1 MTDPQLPP
9 PPGAVPPVPP
19 APSFPQESTFGAV
32 PPPAYPSAPVAP
44 APYPA
49 PPAGGY
55 GQPAAPAA
63 PPGAYQVPV
72 GGYAAPAG
80 TYTAPEAA
88 PKRSGVLGLLALG
101 LSILAAVVMPVI
113 GGVSAFEVGRRIPQG
128 ISGSTG
134 DLGFLSPA
142 RDQVL
147 WTELSFWAG
156 TVLGI
161 AAIVL
166 GIIAIRKRQG
176 RGAGIA
182 GLIVAVLGAII
193 FFVAVFTAFAIGGAA
208 GYATF
213 TT

>member
-9 PPGAVPPVPP
+9 PAGAMPPLPP
-19 APSFPQESTFGAV
+19 ATSVPQDPASGAV
-32 PPPAYPSAPVAP
+32 PPPAYPSAPPAAP
-44 APYPA
+44 APYPPAYPSA
-49 PPAGGY
+49 P
-55 GQPAAPAA
+55 PAA

-72 GGYAAPAG
+72 GGYAAPSG
-80 TYTAPEAA
+80 TYTAPDAA
-88 PKRSGVLGLLALG
+88 PKPSGFLGLLALG
-101 LSILAAVVMPVI
+101 LSILAAVVMPII
-113 GGVSAFEVGRRIPQG
+113 GGVSAFEVGHRIPQG
-128 ISGSTG
+128 FSGSTG

-166 GIIAIRKRQG
+166 GIIAIRRKQG

-182 GLIVAVLGAII
+182 ALIVAVLGAII
-193 FFVAVFTAFAIGGAA
+193 YFVAVFTAFAVGGAA

>member
-9 PPGAVPPVPP
+9 PPGAVPPL
-19 APSFPQESTFGAV
+19 PSVPQEPVSGAV
-32 PPPAYPSAPVAP
+32 PPPAYPSTPPAAP
-44 APYPA
+44 APYPPA
-49 PPAGGY
+49 YPPA
-55 GQPAAPAA
+55 PPAA

-72 GGYAAPAG
+72 GGYAAPSG
-80 TYTAPEAA
+80 SYTAPDAA
-88 PKRSGVLGLLALG
+88 PKPSGFLGLLTLG
-101 LSILAAVVMPVI
+101 LSILAAVVMPII

-128 ISGSTG
+128 VSGSTS

-156 TVLGI
+156 TVFGI

-166 GIIAIRKRQG
+166 GIIAIRRKRG

-182 GLIVAVLGAII
+182 ALIVAVLGARI
-193 FFVAVFTAFAIGGAA
+193 FFVAVVTAFAVGGAA

>member
-1 MTDPQLPP
+1 
-9 PPGAVPPVPP
+9 
-19 APSFPQESTFGAV
+19 
-32 PPPAYPSAPVAP
+32 
-44 APYPA
+44 
-49 PPAGGY
+49 
-55 GQPAAPAA
+55 
-63 PPGAYQVPV
+63 V
-72 GGYAAPAG
+72 GGYAAPSG
-80 TYTAPEAA
+80 TYTAPDAA
-88 PKRSGVLGLLALG
+88 PKPSGFLGLLALG
-101 LSILAAVVMPVI
+101 LSILAAVVMPII
-113 GGVSAFEVGRRIPQG
+113 GGVSAFEVGHRIPQG
-128 ISGSTG
+128 FSGSTG

-166 GIIAIRKRQG
+166 GIIAIRRKQG

-182 GLIVAVLGAII
+182 ALIVAVLGAII
-193 FFVAVFTAFAIGGAA
+193 YFVAVFTAFAVGGAA

>member
-9 PPGAVPPVPP
+9 PPGAVPPLPP
-19 APSFPQESTFGAV
+19 ATSVPQDSVSGAI
-32 PPPAYPSAPVAP
+32 PPPAYPSAPPAPP
-44 APYPA
+44 APY

-55 GQPAAPAA
+55 GQPAPPAA

-72 GGYAAPAG
+72 GGYAAPSG
-80 TYTAPEAA
+80 TYTAPDAA
-88 PKRSGVLGLLALG
+88 PKPSGFLGLLALG
-101 LSILAAVVMPVI
+101 LSIIAAVVMPII

-156 TVLGI
+156 TVFGI

-166 GIIAIRKRQG
+166 GIIAIRRRQG

-182 GLIVAVLGAII
+182 ALIVAVLGAVI
-193 FFVAVFTAFAIGGAA
+193 FFVAVFTAFAVGGAA

>member
-9 PPGAVPPVPP
+9 PPGAVPPL
-19 APSFPQESTFGAV
+19 PSATSVPQEPVSGAV
-32 PPPAYPSAPVAP
+32 PPPAYPSTPPAAP
-44 APYPA
+44 APYPPA
-49 PPAGGY
+49 YPPA
-55 GQPAAPAA
+55 PPAA

-72 GGYAAPAG
+72 GGYAAPSG
-80 TYTAPEAA
+80 SYTAPDAA
-88 PKRSGVLGLLALG
+88 PKPSGFLGLLALG
-101 LSILAAVVMPVI
+101 LSILAAVVMPII

-128 ISGSTG
+128 VSGSTS

-156 TVLGI
+156 TVFGI

-166 GIIAIRKRQG
+166 GIIAIRRKRG

-182 GLIVAVLGAII
+182 ALIVAVLGAII
-193 FFVAVFTAFAIGGAA
+193 FFVAVFTAFAVGGAA

>member
-9 PPGAVPPVPP
+9 PPGAAPAVPPT
-19 APSFPQESTFGAV
+19 ASIPQESAPGAV
-32 PPPAYPSAPVAP
+32 APPAYPSAPP
-44 APYPA
+44 APPTPY

-55 GQPAAPAA
+55 GQPTPPAA

-72 GGYAAPAG
+72 GGYATPSG
-80 TYTAPEAA
+80 TYTAPDAA
-88 PKRSGVLGLLALG
+88 PKPSSFLGLLALG
-101 LSILAAVVMPVI
+101 LSILAAVVVPII
-113 GGVSAFEVGRRIPQG
+113 GGVSAFEIGQRIPQG
-128 ISGSTG
+128 ISSSTG

-147 WTELSFWAG
+147 WAELSFWAG

-182 GLIVAVLGAII
+182 ALVVAVLGAVI
-193 FFVAVFTAFAIGGAA
+193 FVVAVFTAFAIGGAA
-208 GYATF
+208 GYASF
-213 TT
+213 TA

>member
-9 PPGAVPPVPP
+9 PPGAVPPLPP
-19 APSFPQESTFGAV
+19 TTSVAQEPASGAV
-32 PPPAYPSAPVAP
+32 PPPAYPSAPPAAP
-44 APYPA
+44 APYPPA
-49 PPAGGY
+49 YPPA
-55 GQPAAPAA
+55 PPAA

-72 GGYAAPAG
+72 GGYAAPSG
-80 TYTAPEAA
+80 SYAA
-88 PKRSGVLGLLALG
+88 PDASPKPSEFLGLLALG
-101 LSILAAVVMPVI
+101 LSILAAVVMPII

-166 GIIAIRKRQG
+166 GIIAIRRKRG

-182 GLIVAVLGAII
+182 ALIVAVLGAVI
-193 FFVAVFTAFAIGGAA
+193 FVVAVFTAFAIGGAA

>member
-19 APSFPQESTFGAV
+19 APSFPQESVAGAV
-32 PPPAYPSAPVAP
+32 PPPPPAYASAPVAP
-44 APYPA
+44 YA
-49 PPAGGY
+49 PAGGY

-80 TYTAPEAA
+80 TYTAPETT
-88 PKRSGVLGLLALG
+88 PKRSGALGLLALG
-101 LSILAAVVMPVI
+101 LSILAAVIVPII
-113 GGVSAFEVGRRIPQG
+113 GGVSAFEVGRRLPQG
-128 ISGSTG
+128 ISGSTS

-156 TVLGI
+156 TLLGI

-166 GIIAIRKRQG
+166 GIIAIRKKQG

-182 GLIVAVLGAII
+182 ALIVAVLGAVV
-193 FFVAVFTAFAIGGAA
+193 FFVAVFTAFAVGGAA

>member
-9 PPGAVPPVPP
+9 PPGAVPPLPP
-19 APSFPQESTFGAV
+19 ATSVPQEPAPGAV
-32 PPPAYPSAPVAP
+32 PPPAYPSAPPAAP
-44 APYPA
+44 APY

-55 GQPAAPAA
+55 GQPAPPSA

-72 GGYAAPAG
+72 GGYATSSG
-80 TYTAPEAA
+80 SYTAPDAA
-88 PKRSGVLGLLALG
+88 PKPSGFLGLLALG
-101 LSILAAVVMPVI
+101 LSILAAVVMPII

-166 GIIAIRKRQG
+166 GIIAIRRNQG

-182 GLIVAVLGAII
+182 ALIVAVLGAII
-193 FFVAVFTAFAIGGAA
+193 FFVAVFTAFAVGGAA
-208 GYATF
+208 GYAAF

>member
-9 PPGAVPPVPP
+9 PAGAMPPLPP
-19 APSFPQESTFGAV
+19 ATSVPQDPASGAV
-32 PPPAYPSAPVAP
+32 PPPAYPSAPPAAP
-44 APYPA
+44 APYPPAYPSA
-49 PPAGGY
+49 P
-55 GQPAAPAA
+55 PAA

-72 GGYAAPAG
+72 GGYAAPSG
-80 TYTAPEAA
+80 TYTAPDTA
-88 PKRSGVLGLLALG
+88 PKPSGFLGLLALG
-101 LSILAAVVMPVI
+101 LSILAAVVMPII
-113 GGVSAFEVGRRIPQG
+113 GGVSAFEVGHRIPQG
-128 ISGSTG
+128 FSGSTG

-166 GIIAIRKRQG
+166 GIIAIRRKQG

-182 GLIVAVLGAII
+182 ALIVAVLGAII
-193 FFVAVFTAFAIGGAA
+193 FFVAVFTAFAVGGAA